1 MKGERYD
8 RSTISPFRGD
18 TRRAGGYQN
27 SFLKQPRRGKTHE
40 VLITP
45 HKRSAVWGWTRQSGT
60 DCGSSDNDKRGRG
73 VKARYR
79 AIAAVIILLL
89 CHTTATSQPTPW
101 TLDRCVQHALDH
113 NLTVKQS
120 EIVKSQREIELN
132 TARNSVWPALQA
144 SASQNFSFGRGISQ
158 DNTYVSSNTANTSFG
173 IGGSMNLFTGLRVK
187 NNIEMG
193 RLNLEAAT
201 SDCDKAKED
210 IRIAVTQA
218 YMQILYQMEVCEVA
232 ELQIAIDSA
241 QVERLTA
248 LYELGKIGPAE
259 VSSRKSTLAQSR
271 LTYTQAHNSLVSA
284 TLELTQLL
292 ELDSPEGFTV
302 EKPDLHTALPAVLP
316 SPEAIYQKALGSRAA
331 IKAEEIRTDYAK
343 TNIALAKSGWY
354 PTLSMSGGLVTDY
367 YALLGHAGKGF
378 GEQLRDNFSPY
389 VGVSLNIPI
398 FDRLET
404 RNNVRMAKL
413 QLESQ
418 QIQAENVK
426 KELYK
431 EIQQAYYNAVSA
443 KEKYASSQVAEN
455 SAKEA
460 FDLETALYE
469 AGKSTG
475 TAFNEAKSN
484 YLQAAANL
492 AQARCEFLY
501 QVQLLELYAGHSEFR
516 VKN

>member
-1 MKGERYD
+1 MMMCMYIADGQQAQ
-8 RSTISPFRGD
+8 T
-18 TRRAGGYQN
+18 TTQ
-27 SFLKQPRRGKTHE
+27 
-40 VLITP
+40 
-45 HKRSAVWGWTRQSGT
+45 SA
-60 DCGSSDNDKRGRG
+60 
-73 VKARYR
+73 
-79 AIAAVIILLL
+79 
-89 CHTTATSQPTPW
+89 W
-101 TLDRCVQHALDH
+101 TLDSCIQYALDH

-120 EIVKSQREIELN
+120 ELVKSQREVELN
-132 TARNSVWPALQA
+132 TAKNSVWPALQA
-144 SASQNFSFGRGISQ
+144 SASQNFSFGRGLSE

-193 RLNLEAAT
+193 KLNLEAAT
-201 SDCDKAKED
+201 ADCDKVKED

-218 YMQILYQMEVCEVA
+218 YMQILYNMELCRVA
-232 ELQIAIDSA
+232 ELQITVDST

-271 LTYTQAHNSLVSA
+271 LTYTQAHNSLVLA
-284 TLELTQLL
+284 TLDMTQLL
-292 ELDSPEGFTV
+292 ELESPEGFTV
-302 EKPDLHTALPAVLP
+302 AKPDLHTVLPKELP
-316 SPEAIYQKALGSRAA
+316 SPEEIYQKALGTWAA
-331 IKAEEIRTDYAK
+331 VKAEDIRTDYAK

-367 YALLGHAGKGF
+367 YALLGHTSKGF
-378 GEQLRDNFSPY
+378 ASQLRDNFSPY
-389 VGVSLNIPI
+389 VGVSLNVPI
-398 FDRLET
+398 FERLET

-426 KELYK
+426 KTLYK
-431 EIQQAYYNAVSA
+431 DIQQAYFNAVAS
-443 KEKYASSQVAEN
+443 KEKYVSSQVAET

-484 YLQAAANL
+484 YMQSSANL
-492 AQARCEFLY
+492 AQAECEFLY
-501 QVQLLELYAGHSEFR
+501 QVLLLLMLSGE
-516 VKN
+516 

>member
-1 MKGERYD
+1 MWGLA
-8 RSTISPFRGD
+8 T
-18 TRRAGGYQN
+18 
-27 SFLKQPRRGKTHE
+27 FLTACMS
-40 VLITP
+40 L
-45 HKRSAVWGWTRQSGT
+45 A
-60 DCGSSDNDKRGRG
+60 
-73 VKARYR
+73 A
-79 AIAAVIILLL
+79 AIA
-89 CHTTATSQPTPW
+89 TAQPTPW
-101 TLDRCVQHALDH
+101 TLDACIQYALDH

-120 EIVKSQREIELN
+120 ELVKSQREIELN
-132 TARNSVWPALQA
+132 TAKNSVWPAVQA
-144 SASQNFSFGRGISQ
+144 NASQNFSFGRGISE

-193 RLNLEAAT
+193 KLNLEAAT
-201 SDCDKAKED
+201 ADYDKVKED

-232 ELQIAIDSA
+232 KLQIAIDSA

-284 TLELTQLL
+284 TLDMTQLL

-302 EKPDLHTALPAVLP
+302 AKPDIHTDLPKALP
-316 SPEAIYQKALGSRAA
+316 SPEEIYQKALGTWAA
-331 IKAEEIRTDYAK
+331 VKAEDIRIDYAK

-367 YALLGHAGKGF
+367 YALLGHTSKGF
-378 GEQLRDNFSPY
+378 GSQLRDNFSPY
-389 VGVSLNIPI
+389 VGISLNVPI

-404 RNNVRMAKL
+404 RNNVRLAKL

-418 QIQAENVK
+418 QIQAENARK
-426 KELYK
+426 DLYK
-431 EIQQAYYNAVSA
+431 EIQQAYFNAVAA
-443 KEKYASSQVAEN
+443 KEKYVSSQVAET

-475 TAFNEAKSN
+475 TAFNEAKNN
-484 YLQAAANL
+484 YLQAASNL
-492 AQARCEFLY
+492 AQACCEFLY
-501 QVQLLELYAGHSEFR
+501 QVRLLEMYRG
-516 VKN
+516 K

>member
-1 MKGERYD
+1 MID
-8 RSTISPFRGD
+8 I
-18 TRRAGGYQN
+18 
-27 SFLKQPRRGKTHE
+27 FLKQSRRDNTRE
-40 VLITP
+40 AQLTP
-45 HKRSAVWGWTRQSGT
+45 HKRRRSAVWGLATFLT
-60 DCGSSDNDKRGRG
+60 ACMFL
-73 VKARYR
+73 
-79 AIAAVIILLL
+79 AIAQ
-89 CHTTATSQPTPW
+89 TTAQPTPW
-101 TLDRCVQHALDH
+101 TLDACVQYAIDH

-120 EIVKSQREIELN
+120 ELVKSQREVELN
-132 TARNSVWPALQA
+132 TAKNSVWPAVQA
-144 SASQNFSFGRGISQ
+144 SASQSFSFGRGLSEY
-158 DNTYVSSNTANTSFG
+158 NTYVSSNTANTSFG

-193 RLNLEAAT
+193 KLNLEAANA
-201 SDCDKAKED
+201 DCDKAKED

-232 ELQIAIDSA
+232 KLQIAIDSA
-241 QVERLTA
+241 QVERLSA

-271 LTYTQAHNSLVSA
+271 LTYTQAHNSLVAA
-284 TLELTQLL
+284 TLEMTQLL
-292 ELDSPEGFTV
+292 ELESPEGFV
-302 EKPDLHTALPAVLP
+302 IAKPELDNEVPDVLP
-316 SPEAIYQKALGSRAA
+316 LPEQIYQQALGHRAA

-354 PTLSMSGGLVTDY
+354 PTLSMNGGLVTDY
-367 YALLGHAGKGF
+367 YALLGRTSKGF

-389 VGVSLNIPI
+389 VGISLNVPI

-426 KELYK
+426 KTLYK
-431 EIQQAYYNAVSA
+431 EIQQAYFNAVAS
-443 KEKYASSQVAEN
+443 KEKYASSQVAET

-475 TAFNEAKSN
+475 TAFNEAKNN
-484 YLQAAANL
+484 YMQSSANL
-492 AQARCEFLY
+492 AQAKCEFLY
-501 QVQLLELYAGHSEFR
+501 QVLLLLMLSGE
-516 VKN
+516 

>member
-1 MKGERYD
+1 MLGNMKKT
-8 RSTISPFRGD
+8 SSIAIFILCV
-18 TRRAGGYQN
+18 
-27 SFLKQPRRGKTHE
+27 FLAK
-40 VLITP
+40 
-45 HKRSAVWGWTRQSGT
+45 AQS
-60 DCGSSDNDKRGRG
+60 
-73 VKARYR
+73 
-79 AIAAVIILLL
+79 
-89 CHTTATSQPTPW
+89 TPW
-101 TLDRCVQHALDH
+101 TLDACIQYALDH

-120 EIVKSQREIELN
+120 ELVKSQREVELN
-132 TARNSVWPALQA
+132 TAKNSVWPALQA
-144 SASQNFSFGRGISQ
+144 SASQNFSFGRGLSE

-187 NNIEMG
+187 NSIEMG
-193 RLNLEAAT
+193 KLNLEAAT
-201 SDCDKAKED
+201 ADCDKAKED

-232 ELQIAIDSA
+232 KLQIAIDSA

-284 TLELTQLL
+284 TLDMTQLL
-292 ELDSPEGFTV
+292 ELESPEGFTV
-302 EKPDLHTALPAVLP
+302 TKPDLHTVLPEALP
-316 SPEAIYQKALGSRAA
+316 SPEEIYQKALGTWAA
-331 IKAEEIRTDYAK
+331 VKAEDIRIDYAK

-367 YALLGHAGKGF
+367 YALLGHTSKGF
-378 GEQLRDNFSPY
+378 ASQLRDNFSPY
-389 VGVSLNIPI
+389 VGVSLNVPI

-418 QIQAENVK
+418 QIQAENVRK
-426 KELYK
+426 DLYK
-431 EIQQAYYNAVSA
+431 EIQQAYFNAVAA
-443 KEKYASSQVAEN
+443 KEKYASSQVAET

-460 FDLETALYE
+460 FDLESALYE
-469 AGKSTG
+469 AGRSTG
-475 TAFNEAKSN
+475 TSFNEAKNN
-484 YLQAAANL
+484 YLQSAANL

-501 QVQLLELYAGHSEFR
+501 QVELLLLYEG
-516 VKN
+516 K

>member
-1 MKGERYD
+1 MNKIMK
-8 RSTISPFRGD
+8 
-18 TRRAGGYQN
+18 
-27 SFLKQPRRGKTHE
+27 
-40 VLITP
+40 
-45 HKRSAVWGWTRQSGT
+45 
-60 DCGSSDNDKRGRG
+60 
-73 VKARYR
+73 
-79 AIAAVIILLL
+79 
-89 CHTTATSQPTPW
+89 TTALMFGMVVFTALATAQPTPW
-101 TLDRCVQHALDH
+101 TLDACIQYALDH

-120 EIVKSQREIELN
+120 ELVKSQREVELN
-132 TARNSVWPALQA
+132 TAKNSVWPAVQG
-144 SASQNFSFGRGISQ
+144 SASQSFSFGRGLSE

-201 SDCDKAKED
+201 ADCDKAKED

-232 ELQIAIDSA
+232 KLQIAIDSA
-241 QVERLTA
+241 QVERLSA

-271 LTYTQAHNSLVSA
+271 LTYTQAHNNLLAA
-284 TLELTQLL
+284 TLDLTQLL
-292 ELDSPEGFTV
+292 ELETPDGFVIAKPELNAAM
-302 EKPDLHTALPAVLP
+302 PDELP
-316 SPEAIYQKALGSRAA
+316 SMEQIYQLALGNRAA
-331 IKAEEIRTDYAK
+331 VRAEDIRTECAK

-367 YALLGHAGKGF
+367 YALLGYPGKGF
-378 GEQLRDNFSPY
+378 GSQLRDNFSPY
-389 VGVSLNIPI
+389 VGISLNVPI

-404 RNNVRMAKL
+404 RNNVRMAKI

-418 QIQAENVK
+418 QIQAENIK
-426 KELYK
+426 KDLYK
-431 EIQQAYYNAVSA
+431 EIQQAYFNAVAA
-443 KEKYASSQVAEN
+443 KEKYVSSQVAEA

-475 TAFNEAKSN
+475 TSFNEAKNN
-484 YLQAAANL
+484 YLQAASNL
-492 AQARCEFLY
+492 AQAKCEFMY
-501 QVQLLELYAGHSEFR
+501 QVQLLKLLTGE
-516 VKN
+516 